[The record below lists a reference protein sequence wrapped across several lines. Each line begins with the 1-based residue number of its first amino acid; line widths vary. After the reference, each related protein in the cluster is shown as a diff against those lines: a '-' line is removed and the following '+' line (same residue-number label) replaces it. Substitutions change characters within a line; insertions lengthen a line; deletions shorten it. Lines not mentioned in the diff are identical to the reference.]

1 MRLTFDPAKDKTNQ
15 EKHGVSLA
23 DAAGLEWSE
32 MLCWIDDRQHYGEV
46 RQVALAPIGD
56 RLYAIVF
63 ADRPH
68 GAPKERRIIS
78 LRKAN
83 KREVMEYAANR

>member
-1 MRLTFDPAKDKTNQ
+1 MRLTFDPAKDKVNQ

-23 DAAGLEWSE
+23 EAAKLEWSE
-32 MLCWIDDRQHYGEV
+32 MWCWIDDRQDYGEI
-46 RQVALAPIGD
+46 RQVALAPIDD
-56 RLYAIVF
+56 RLYAVVF

-68 GAPKERRIIS
+68 GAPLERRIIS

-83 KREVMEYAANR
+83 RREVIEYAANS